1 LLSSF
6 AQLRVAIERLTRS
19 AHFGSKE
26 GLYVAVLEAAYGRM
40 RQIETNLHL
49 NDLEPE
55 DALRRLVEFTYDHHQ
70 GNEQFIRLV
79 MSENVQ
85 RGEYLAQSKEIQKL
99 NGSALQ
105 TIQDLYTRGLKK
117 GVFKKNLTPIEIHSA
132 ISALTFFN
140 VSNQHTLVF
149 GNVFLRYGFNSGIT
163 LSEELSRWLFV
174 WMTFLGAIVA
184 LRSHEHLGTDML
196 VGRLGPVGQ
205 KICMGLSQLLMMLC
219 CYLIFI
225 GAYKQAV
232 INWTST
238 SAVME
243 VSLSWVYFPG
253 IIFAVL
259 GGLLIALDFFKLI
272 TGQMK
277 DEELMMFQESEE
289 EPHGESR

>member
-1 LLSSF
+1 MTRFFDLTCK
-6 AQLRVAIERLTRS
+6 AIEYLI
-19 AHFGSKE
+19 AAFM
-26 GLYVAVLEAAYGRM
+26 AVM
-40 RQIETNLHL
+40 VI
-49 NDLEPE
+49 
-55 DALRRLVEFTYDHHQ
+55 
-70 GNEQFIRLV
+70 
-79 MSENVQ
+79 
-85 RGEYLAQSKEIQKL
+85 
-99 NGSALQ
+99 
-105 TIQDLYTRGLKK
+105 
-117 GVFKKNLTPIEIHSA
+117 
-132 ISALTFFN
+132 
-140 VSNQHTLVF
+140 LVF

-196 VGRLGPVGQ
+196 VGRLGPVGE

-219 CYLIFI
+219 CYLIFV

-289 EPHGESR
+289 APHSESR